1 VSFSKD
7 IANYAKRT
15 KVSIDKAV
23 VQINLQLT
31 TDIIKKTPVDEG
43 RLISNWMPS
52 FDTPSGIATLSIVTE
67 QEKIK
72 EVEADALKSA
82 GKVFYLTNNL
92 TYAHA
97 IEYGHSKV
105 KSPKGM
111 LRVSIQDARAILRA
125 FRTTK

>member
-1 VSFSKD
+1 MSFSKD

-23 VQINLQLT
+23 VQVNLQLT
-31 TDIIKKTPVDEG
+31 TDIIKKTPVDKG

-52 FDTPSGIATLSIVTE
+52 FDIPSSVATLSIVAE

-72 EVEADALKSA
+72 EVETDALKSA

-92 TYAHA
+92 IYAHA

-111 LRVSIQDARAILRA
+111 VRVSIQDARAKLRA